1 MAQFEIHYG
10 TGESFQF
17 ELPEEHVLWK
27 QSGPEAQDDA
37 VRAIEEALATPLDY
51 PPVGDAVVP
60 GDKVTLV
67 IDAGTPAWDEIIRAL
82 GRQLESRGVE
92 ADKLHVVLNGV
103 GTETAAAESSSL
115 PYKVIAFDEAMQGR
129 SVYLASTAEGQRIYL
144 PEEIGEADYVV
155 TIGRFGFDDRWGY
168 RGTNSTVYPAFGG
181 EEAQTRFSGPGS
193 QELSPDESFGVR
205 QMIDE
210 IGWLLGLQFSVQVIP
225 SGSGKLAHVI
235 AGASDS
241 VYRESVSRLNSSWRS
256 SISTPAETVIVS
268 VPSLEAGDAWFSTAR
283 ACRAA
288 EKLVS
293 EDGRVLLVTDLKDFP
308 EGLQETIQ
316 SSGDSDEVMRN
327 LNRSKSPA
335 SRAVAT
341 LAGLASRYR
350 VYLLSRLEQDIVE
363 NLFCIPLADTDE
375 LRSALQGGTTYAVL
389 DGGQFAWV
397 DTEN

>member
-1 MAQFEIHYG
+1 MAKFEIHYG
-10 TGESFQF
+10 TGETFPF
-17 ELPEEHVLWK
+17 ELPEEQVLW
-27 QSGPEAQDDA
+27 QQTGPQPQTNVSG
-37 VRAIEEALATPLDY
+37 AIEAALATPLDY
-51 PPVGDAVVP
+51 PPVSDAVVP

-67 IDAGTPAWDEIIRAL
+67 IDAGTPAWEEIIRAI
-82 GRQLESRGVE
+82 GKQLESRGVE
-92 ADKLHVVLNGV
+92 AEMLHVVLNG
-103 GTETAAAESSSL
+103 TEADAARSTDV

-144 PEEIGEADYVV
+144 PEEIGEADYVI

-181 EEAQTRFSGPGS
+181 EEAQSRFSGQGS
-193 QELSPDESFGVR
+193 QELSPDQSFGVR

-210 IGWLLGLQFSVQVIP
+210 VGWLLGLQFSVQVIP

-241 VYRESVSRLNSSWRS
+241 VYREAVSRLNSSWRS
-256 SISTPAETVIVS
+256 SVAEPAETVIVS
-268 VPSLEAGDAWFSTAR
+268 VPSLESGDAWVSAAR
-283 ACRAA
+283 ACRVA

-293 EDGRVLLVTDLKDFP
+293 DDGRVLLVTDLKDFP
-308 EGLQETIQ
+308 EGLQEAIQ
-316 SSGDSDEVMRN
+316 ASGDSDEVMRN

-375 LRSALQGGTTYAVL
+375 LRSALQGGTSYAIL